1 VNPPAPFDK
10 KELFKN
16 SYYVNIHSA
25 GPGGEIRGQIF
36 RIKWSGRPF
45 PGSPEAD
52 HAPEAGSDQ
61 RGASPHERGRDDR
74 LGPEPGGARRCLPRW
89 CLSGAS

>member
-36 RIKWSGRPF
+36 RIK
-45 PGSPEAD
+45 
-52 HAPEAGSDQ
+52 
-61 RGASPHERGRDDR
+61 
-74 LGPEPGGARRCLPRW
+74 
-89 CLSGAS
+89 